1 MLSRYAVVG
10 VATLAWSATALA
22 TWIRTPLGAGVRFGH
37 PRPVPSCSARSWGF
51 VVVGSLYHVVPF
63 IVWLDRYADRVGL
76 ERVPAI
82 DDLYAPGS
90 RRWTSPRPSGAPC

>member
-10 VATLAWSATALA
+10 VAAPSRGARPRSRRGSGLRSARASGSVT
-22 TWIRTPLGAGVRFGH
+22 
-37 PRPVPSCSARSWGF
+37 PRPVPSCSARSGF

-82 DDLYAPGS
+82 DDLYDARVATVDLAATLG
-90 RRWTSPRPSGAPC
+90 GAC